1 MSAQRR
7 SDDTMSLEG
16 GDLRKAFQA
25 AARCLERHRDAINAL
40 NVFPVPDGDT
50 GTNMLLTMRSVNEE
64 CSEATGSSAEAVAGA
79 MARGAL
85 LGARGNSG
93 VILSQFFHGLSQ
105 GLKGKDRLDG
115 EDLARAFGR
124 ASEAAYKSVSVP
136 VDGTML
142 TVIRELSLG
151 ASRQV
156 KADPEAA
163 GAVLVVWGAAVESA
177 REAVSRTPLQLPVL
191 REAGVVDA
199 GGQGVATLLE
209 GAWHH
214 LLGEDV
220 ESLTLELC
228 TPLSPDDASVVADQD
243 SPHAPTLAVSE
254 EYLSNTEEEMYG
266 YCTQFLVYGQELS
279 ADRIREEMA
288 SMAGSAMVVGDA
300 DLVKVHIHAR
310 DPGPVISYA
319 VSLGTLDQVSMTDMD
334 RQHQEFLALHRSGAA
349 TQPGDGGNSDK
360 VASPAV
366 VAVAWGDGFTRLL
379 QGLGCGCV
387 VAGGQTMNPSTRD
400 LLEAARRTGAQEVI
414 LLPNNSNILPAARQ
428 AASITEGPEAQGD
441 MRLHVVESRTIPQC
455 VAALL
460 AFNPEGAVEDNL
472 ESMENALAS
481 VKTVEVTKAVRP
493 VTLGGLAVDE
503 GQYIGLL
510 EGDLVVAGGSAADV
524 LQEALSK
531 AGPDAGQLVTLY
543 WGCDVREEEATEAAA
558 MLSRSFPGL
567 ETEVVYGGQPL
578 YDYIASLE

>member
-7 SDDTMSLEG
+7 PDNNMGLDG
-16 GDLRKAFQA
+16 GDLREAFQA
-25 AARCLERHRDAINAL
+25 AARCLEKHRDAINAL

-64 CSEATGSSAEAVAGA
+64 CSQATDSSAETVAGA

-93 VILSQFFHGLSQ
+93 VILSQFFHGLFQ

-115 EDLARAFGR
+115 EDLARAFGL
-124 ASEAAYKSVSVP
+124 ASEAAYRSVSVP

-142 TVIRELSLG
+142 TVIRELSRG
-151 ASRQV
+151 ASRQLEV
-156 KADPEAA
+156 DPEAA
-163 GAVLVVWGAAVESA
+163 GSALVVWGAAVESA
-177 REAVSRTPLQLPVL
+177 KQAVSRTPLQLPVL

-228 TPLSPDDASVVADQD
+228 TPLSPDDASVDQD
-243 SPHAPTLAVSE
+243 RPHAPSFAVSE
-254 EYLSNTEEEMYG
+254 EYLSDTEGDLYG
-266 YCTQFLVYGQELS
+266 YCTQFLVHGQELNV
-279 ADRIREEMA
+279 DRIREEMA
-288 SMAGSAMVVGDA
+288 SMADSAVVVGDD

-310 DPGPVISYA
+310 DPGPVISYG

-334 RQHQEFLALHRSGAA
+334 RQHQEFLALHRSGGTEAPPEESAQGEKA
-349 TQPGDGGNSDK
+349 T
-360 VASPAV
+360 SPAV
-366 VAVAWGDGFTRLL
+366 VAVAWGDGFTKLL
-379 QGLGCGCV
+379 QSLGCGCI

-400 LLEAARRTGAQEVI
+400 LLEAARGTGARDVI

-428 AASITEGPEAQGD
+428 AASITGEPGAQED
-441 MRLHVVESRTIPQC
+441 MRLHVVASRTIPQC

-460 AFNPEGAVEDNL
+460 AFNPEVALEDNL
-472 ESMENALAS
+472 ESMGSALAS

-524 LQEALSK
+524 LQEALYK
-531 AGPDAGQLVTLY
+531 AGTDAGQLVTLY
-543 WGCDVREEEATEAAA
+543 WGCDVREEEAAEAAA
-558 MLSRSFPGL
+558 RLRRGIPSL